1 MKILTIISSVL
12 LLGVFM
18 AMGMI
23 GFKPYMIIILIA
35 SSIVFILMYKK
46 INSNKTMLIYLE
58 LISLLMLVAY
68 FLLGKFGVESTNQ
81 IIRYILD
88 SDMIFFVFIVFFPI
102 YMISTIVIVGKIL
115 IASTSSSKKVV

>member
-23 GFKPYMIIILIA
+23 GFKPYMIIVLIA
-35 SSIVFILMYKK
+35 SSIVFVFMYKK
-46 INSNKTMLIYLE
+46 IYSNKTMLIYLE

-68 FLLGKFGVESTNQ
+68 FLLGKFGVDSTNQ

-88 SDMIFFVFIVFFPI
+88 SDLIFFVFIVFFPI
-102 YMISTIVIVGKIL
+102 YIISTIVIVGKIL
-115 IASTSSSKKVV
+115 IANTSSSKKVI

>member
-12 LLGVFM
+12 LLGVLM

-23 GFKPYMIIILIA
+23 GFKPYMIIVLIA
-35 SSIVFILMYKK
+35 SSIVFVLMYKK
-46 INSNKTMLIYLE
+46 IYSNKTMLIYLE

-68 FLLGKFGVESTNQ
+68 FLLGKFGVDSTNQ

-88 SDMIFFVFIVFFPI
+88 SDLIFFVFIVFFPI
-102 YMISTIVIVGKIL
+102 YIVSTIVIVGKIL
-115 IASTSSSKKVV
+115 IANTSSSKKVI